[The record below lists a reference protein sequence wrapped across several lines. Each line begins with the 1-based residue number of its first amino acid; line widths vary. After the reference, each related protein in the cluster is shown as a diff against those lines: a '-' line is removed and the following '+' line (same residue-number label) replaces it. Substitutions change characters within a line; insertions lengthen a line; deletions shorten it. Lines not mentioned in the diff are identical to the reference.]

1 MVSTTCRCGTGASR
15 VVSSHWV
22 QIAKRLGRATGADV
36 AAFTR
41 EREQILVRARLA
53 AEARE
58 PVLEHPAGEE
68 LVSDLHDDGP
78 PGAVLAGEAVVVD
91 GLQALQMIRHHPKQ
105 RRRLRASGFVDAARR
120 WRRVGHARSG
130 TGERRAYGRLGGW
143 RSPFRCAPGRSD
155 ATSGF
160 AGLTMLAVAE
170 RTDHPRSVKPRAVRS
185 QQKPG

>member
-36 AAFTR
+36 AAFAR

-53 AEARE
+53 AEAGE

-91 GLQALQMIRHHPKQ
+91 GLQALQMI
-105 RRRLRASGFVDAARR
+105 
-120 WRRVGHARSG
+120 
-130 TGERRAYGRLGGW
+130 
-143 RSPFRCAPGRSD
+143 
-155 ATSGF
+155 
-160 AGLTMLAVAE
+160 
-170 RTDHPRSVKPRAVRS
+170 
-185 QQKPG
+185 